1 MSVKDT
7 LKKKVA
13 PIAVAAATLLTPVA
27 TQGAEKPE
35 AEQNPQKMEQ
45 IQEKKLTR
53 DEKIDELVSKKKVP
67 EEDVKIMRKMA
78 QDLDSFD
85 AVFGQTKELLK
96 KQGVDYEDLGSNGSI
111 DVVLLKNGNLA
122 VMIQKTNEETRLRP
136 KDAEYQYIEFDRL
149 GRAVVEK
156 RFIEGD
162 YVGFEALANGRAF
175 TPKGKT
181 GYDKLYSVYPSGN
194 KTRIVLED
202 EKGDVFIATRYNNGN
217 ESVTCKAENHMRITA
232 NRVVDFED
240 EVSFSKVNAWGE
252 AVKVKYKDLEQ
263 TKEKNLSQSAVAK
276 IKANQQ
282 R

>member
-45 IQEKKLTR
+45 IQKKKLTR

-85 AVFGQTKELLK
+85 SVFGQTKELLK

-111 DVVLLKNGNLA
+111 DVVLLKNGNLV
-122 VMIQKTNEETRLRP
+122 VMIKKSDEEFAWRA
-136 KDAEYQYIEFDRL
+136 KDAEYQFIEFDRL
-149 GRAVVEK
+149 GRVVVEN
-156 RFIEGD
+156 RFYKGD
-162 YVGFEALANGRAF
+162 YVGFEALANERVW
-175 TPKGKT
+175 PKRKT
-181 GYDKLYSVYPSGN
+181 GYDKMYTVHSSGN
-194 KTRIVLED
+194 RTSILCRD
-202 EKGDVFIATRYNNGN
+202 EKGDVFYATRYNNGN
-217 ESVTCKAENHMRITA
+217 ERVVYYSPKRRITA
-232 NRVVDFED
+232 NRVVEFED
-240 EVSFSKVNAWGE
+240 EVSFSKVNAFGE
-252 AVKVKYKDLEQ
+252 DLKVKYKDLEQ
-263 TKEKNLSQSAVAK
+263 PKEKNLLQSAVQ
-276 IKANQQ
+276 N
-282 R
+282 RVLGR

>member
-45 IQEKKLTR
+45 IQKKKLTR

-78 QDLDSFD
+78 QELDSFD

-122 VMIQKTNEETRLRP
+122 VMIQKTDEKNTLRP

-149 GRAVVEK
+149 GKVVVED

-162 YVGFEALANGRAF
+162 YAGFEALANERVW
-175 TPKGKT
+175 PKRKI
-181 GYDKLYSVYPSGN
+181 GYDKMYHFDPSGN
-194 KTRIVLED
+194 NTTIVLRD
-202 EKGDVFIATRYNNGN
+202 EKGDVFAATRYNNGN
-217 ESVTCKAENHMRITA
+217 ESVTCKAENHMRATSL
-232 NRVVDFED
+232 RMVDFED
-240 EVSFSKVNAWGE
+240 EVSFSKVNAFGE

-263 TKEKNLSQSAVAK
+263 PKEKNLSQSAVAK

>member
-27 TQGAEKPE
+27 MQGAEKPE

-45 IQEKKLTR
+45 IQKKKLTR

-67 EEDVKIMRKMA
+67 KEDVKIMRKMA

-111 DVVLLKNGNLA
+111 NVVLLKNGNLA
-122 VMIQKTNEETRLRP
+122 VMIQKTNEEISLRP

-149 GRAVVEK
+149 GRVVVED

-162 YVGFEALANGRAF
+162 YVGFEALANERVW
-175 TPKGKT
+175 PKGKK
-181 GYDKLYSVYPSGN
+181 GYDKLYSVDPSGN
-194 KTRIVLED
+194 RTRIVLKD

-217 ESVTCKAENHMRITA
+217 ESVTCKAENHMRVTA

-252 AVKVKYKDLEQ
+252 AVKVEYKDLEQ

>member
-13 PIAVAAATLLTPVA
+13 PIAVAAATLFTPVA

-45 IQEKKLTR
+45 IQKKKLTR

-67 EEDVKIMRKMA
+67 KEDVKIMRKMA

-111 DVVLLKNGNLA
+111 NVVLLKNGNLA
-122 VMIQKTNEETRLRP
+122 VMIEKTNEKISLRP

-149 GRAVVEK
+149 GRVVVED

-162 YVGFEALANGRAF
+162 YVGFEALANERVW
-175 TPKGKT
+175 PKGKK
-181 GYDKLYSVYPSGN
+181 GYDKLYSVDPSGN
-194 KTRIVLED
+194 RTRIVLKD

-217 ESVTCKAENHMRITA
+217 ESVTCKAENHMRVTA

-252 AVKVKYKDLEQ
+252 AVKVEYKDLEQ